1 MTLRLERESVGIAQA
16 EVARRL
22 GVDSA
27 TVSSSERLPLE
38 RVRRSTV
45 QRYRQALAEIEGD
58 RQLQQRRIGAAF
70 VETGL
75 VLLGE
80 AL

>member
-27 TVSSSERLPLE
+27 TVSRSERLPLE
-38 RVRRSTV
+38 RVRRRTV